1 MPSALCAGSTGGSVW
16 SKIQVWKQW
25 VVLAGLI
32 CAGLGSA
39 WAADPQAEARQAWQ
53 LLEYIA
59 VDYVGAVRDGQVV
72 AAGEYAEMQEFS
84 RTVRSKLEALP
95 AQPQQSTLLAA
106 ADRLDAQIARREPP
120 ETVARTAHALANE
133 LIIAYRIETTP
144 KTPPNVASAAPRYVQ
159 QCAACHG
166 PTGHGDGP
174 AAASLDP
181 RPIAFADAQRAAQR
195 SPLALYQVI
204 SQGLPG
210 TAMTSF
216 AHLSEA
222 DRWALAFYVGGIA
235 YGPEQQAK
243 GETLWRDDPK
253 LHAAVPSLEA
263 LSRSSEAD
271 LVQVMQAAE
280 AKAITAYLR
289 AQPDAVSSKEKALAG
304 SFLIARQRLDEAL
317 EASGTGDSAQAKA
330 LALSAY
336 LDGVEPVEPTLAAR
350 DRPLMREIETAMG
363 QFRAQVGRGASDA
376 DLTAQAAQ
384 ITTLFDRAEL
394 VLQDSHTDTTTAF
407 LGSFTILLREGL
419 EALLIVIGM
428 IAFLRKAERP
438 EVLRY
443 VHAGWIG
450 ALLAG
455 GVTWAVATYLVGVSG
470 ANREVTEGLSSLFAA
485 IVLLSVGIWMHQKSL
500 AGRWQ
505 QYLHAKMSAAL
516 TRRSAIFLFS
526 LAFIAVY
533 REVFETILFF
543 IAMWSERNGGAI
555 VAGLVA
561 GSAALAAVAYWLLRV
576 SKRLPIGQFFSISSI
591 LIAVLAVVLVG
602 KGMAALQEAGW
613 VAQGL
618 IAAPRIDWLGVYP
631 SWQSLTAQLIVA
643 VIASVGFLINTRCS
657 RALVRAAK

>member
-1 MPSALCAGSTGGSVW
+1 L
-16 SKIQVWKQW
+16 
-25 VVLAGLI
+25 
-32 CAGLGSA
+32 
-39 WAADPQAEARQAWQ
+39 
-53 LLEYIA
+53 
-59 VDYVGAVRDGQVV
+59 
-72 AAGEYAEMQEFS
+72 
-84 RTVRSKLEALP
+84 
-95 AQPQQSTLLAA
+95 
-106 ADRLDAQIARREPP
+106 
-120 ETVARTAHALANE
+120 
-133 LIIAYRIETTP
+133 
-144 KTPPNVASAAPRYVQ
+144 
-159 QCAACHG
+159 
-166 PTGHGDGP
+166 
-174 AAASLDP
+174 
-181 RPIAFADAQRAAQR
+181 
-195 SPLALYQVI
+195 
-204 SQGLPG
+204 
-210 TAMTSF
+210 
-216 AHLSEA
+216 
-222 DRWALAFYVGGIA
+222 
-235 YGPEQQAK
+235 
-243 GETLWRDDPK
+243 
-253 LHAAVPSLEA
+253 
-263 LSRSSEAD
+263 
-271 LVQVMQAAE
+271 
-280 AKAITAYLR
+280 
-289 AQPDAVSSKEKALAG
+289 
-304 SFLIARQRLDEAL
+304 ARQRLADSQRAYV
-317 EASGTGDSAQAKA
+317 AGDAAQATT

-336 LDGVEPVEPTLAAR
+336 LDGVEPVEPTLATRNAV
-350 DRPLMREIETAMG
+350 LLREIETAMAR
-363 QFRAQVGRGASDA
+363 FRTLVGRRVAPA
-376 DLTAQAAQ
+376 EVTAQAAQ
-384 ITTLFDRAEL
+384 VNALFDRAEA
-394 VLQDSHTDTTTAF
+394 VLQDTHTDTTTAF

-428 IAFLRKAERP
+428 IAFLRKAERRD
-438 EVLRY
+438 VLPY

-455 GVTWAVATYLVGVSG
+455 AATWAAATYLVDISG
-470 ANREVTEGLSSLFAA
+470 ANREMTEGVSALFAA
-485 IVLLSVGIWMHQKSL
+485 VVLLSVGIWMHQKSL

>member
-1 MPSALCAGSTGGSVW
+1 MPSALCAGSTGGTVRS
-16 SKIQVWKQW
+16 ICVWKQW
-25 VVLAGLI
+25 AVAAFLI

-39 WAADPQAEARQAWQ
+39 WAADPPAEARQAWQ

-72 AAGEYAEMQEFS
+72 EAGEYAEMQEFS

-106 ADRLDAQIARREPP
+106 ADRLDAQIARREAP
-120 ETVARTAHALANE
+120 ETIAKAAHALANQ
-133 LIIAYRIETTP
+133 LITVYRIETTP
-144 KTPPNVASAAPRYVQ
+144 KTPPNVASAAPLYAQ

-181 RPIAFADAQRAAQR
+181 KPIAFADAQRAAQR

-235 YGPEQQAK
+235 YRPEQQAK

-289 AQPDAVSSKEKALAG
+289 AQPDAVLSKDKALAG

-317 EASGTGDSAQAKA
+317 RASRTGESAQAKA

-350 DRPLMREIETAMG
+350 DRPLMREIEAAMG
-363 QFRAQVGRGASDA
+363 QFRAQAGRGASDA

-394 VLQDSHTDTTTAF
+394 VLQDSQTNTTTAF

-428 IAFLRKAERP
+428 IAFLRKAKRP

-455 GVTWAVATYLVGVSG
+455 GVTWAIATYLVGVSG
-470 ANREVTEGLSSLFAA
+470 ANREVTEGLSALFAA
-485 IVLLSVGIWMHQKSL
+485 VVLLSVGIWMHQKSL

-526 LAFIAVY
+526 LSFIAVY

-543 IAMWSERNGGAI
+543 IAMWSEHNGTAI
-555 VAGLVA
+555 VAGLIA
-561 GSAALAAVAYWLLRV
+561 GSASLAAVAYWMLRL

-602 KGMAALQEAGW
+602 KGVAALQEAGW
-613 VAQGL
+613 VAQTL
-618 IAAPRIDWLGVYP
+618 VDVPRIEWLGMYP
-631 SWQSLTAQLIVA
+631 SWQSLLAQLTVA
-643 VIASVGFLINTRCS
+643 VAAAIGFFMNVRSVP
-657 RALVRAAK
+657 APAANIR